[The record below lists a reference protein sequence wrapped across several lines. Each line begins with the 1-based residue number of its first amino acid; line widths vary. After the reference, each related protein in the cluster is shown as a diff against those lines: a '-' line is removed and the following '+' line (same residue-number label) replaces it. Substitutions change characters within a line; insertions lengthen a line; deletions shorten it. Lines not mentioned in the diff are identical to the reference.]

1 MTSSQAAPYK
11 LDSSTAGK
19 RDKTIDQTK
28 LSVGETISSFQ
39 NKSAFPWI
47 AQ

>member
-11 LDSSTAGK
+11 LDSSRAGK
-19 RDKTIDQTK
+19 PDKTIDQTN
-28 LSVGETISSFQ
+28 LLWETISSFQ
-39 NKSAFPWI
+39 NKSAFPWL